1 MGVAA
6 APCTNTRA
14 PEGTSAATSFADT
27 ARDDQ
32 AGSVLTSAM
41 YHAEIERGTR
51 RALQSLRLHGTP
63 LSHFTRKIRILL
75 AEMGVSFEFVRPTN
89 LLDADPAAYGD
100 NPLMRVPTLVH
111 GDITVIE
118 SDHIARYLV
127 ATFDRKDW
135 FEVNTTDVG
144 QLNRLAVA
152 NGVMSNEVVLIL
164 AKRGGLT
171 DVESVAY

>member
-32 AGSVLTSAM
+32 EGSVLTSAM
-41 YHAEIERGTR
+41 YHAEIEHGTR
-51 RALQSLRLHGTP
+51 RALQSLRLYGTP

-75 AEMGVSFEFVRPTN
+75 AELGVVFEFVRPASI
-89 LLDADPAAYGD
+89 LDASPTTYGN
-100 NPLMRVPTLVH
+100 NPLMRVPTLAH

-118 SDHIARYLV
+118 SDH
-127 ATFDRKDW
+127 
-135 FEVNTTDVG
+135 
-144 QLNRLAVA
+144 
-152 NGVMSNEVVLIL
+152 
-164 AKRGGLT
+164 
-171 DVESVAY
+171 